1 MATYKKPKN
10 KNKNNVPMWAV
21 AVGLLAVYFALIDGK
36 VVELKAELN

>member
-10 KNKNNVPMWAV
+10 KKNSNVPMWAIG
-21 AVGLLAVYFALIDGK
+21 VGLLAIYFALIDGK